1 LKKIN
6 NYKILN
12 MKMVI
17 TSAGNNLKSKFD
29 LRFGRAAWLCVY
41 DTETQTTEFFEN
53 ENKDINGGAGTK
65 TSEKVAELGAEK
77 VISGDFGPKAKALL
91 EKLKIQMIVL
101 DEGNKT
107 IRDIIEKINP

>member
-1 LKKIN
+1 MKI
-6 NYKILN
+6 
-12 MKMVI
+12 VI
-17 TSAGNNLKSKFD
+17 TSAGNSLKSKFD
-29 LRFGRAAWLCVY
+29 LRFGRAAWLCIY
-41 DTETQTTEFFEN
+41 DTESQTTEFIEN

-65 TSEKVAELGAEK
+65 TSEKVAELGAQQ

-107 IRDIIEKINP
+107 IRDIIERLNK